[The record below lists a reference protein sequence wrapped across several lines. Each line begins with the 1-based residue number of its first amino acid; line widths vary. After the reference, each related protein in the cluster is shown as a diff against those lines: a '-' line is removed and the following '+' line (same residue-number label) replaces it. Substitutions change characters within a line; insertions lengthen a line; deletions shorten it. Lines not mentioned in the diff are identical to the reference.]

1 MANRDTL
8 ERRLEFVAN
17 LYNYLEELVD
27 KLPDQVPQSV
37 KSKIIEL
44 ILGDRELKDLINGVK
59 GRRAPRFILM
69 GKTGVGKSS
78 LVNAM
83 FGRYMAAVS
92 DIKIGTFGIHEY
104 NYEIDGTKVIDIL
117 DTRGIGESIE
127 TRGNTAEEELLRA
140 IEDFNPDAVLFLL
153 NARDRA
159 RVNEDVDSLKDVV
172 VKWKEKN
179 KIGREKDINIPIIVV
194 LNQVDQLAPDMYK
207 DPNNYPKR
215 KLDNIQTAVQQVRK
229 ILEENSVTY
238 TDIIPVSSLIDWGMS
253 PDELANLS
261 KSQLEALQME
271 IDCRYNINALI
282 DILENT
288 IDPKAAIGLL
298 LATRFQAITKKIS
311 QKITTVFSG
320 IAAVIATTPIPISDV
335 FILTALQAILVMIIA
350 ALSGREVSFKTAQEL
365 LVALGGAGATG
376 YGLRVLFQQ
385 SSKLLNIVFPGSG
398 SAVSATIAGIGTRII
413 GTAAIKYY
421 IEDISIEDLNQYVK
435 QENKNI
441 G

>member
-1 MANRDTL
+1 MESRETL

-17 LYNYLEELVD
+17 LYNYLEDMID
-27 KLPDQVPQSV
+27 KLPDQVPKSV
-37 KSKIIEL
+37 RSKIIEL
-44 ILGDRELKDLINGVK
+44 ILGDKELKDLINGFK
-59 GRRAPRFILM
+59 GKRAPRFILM

-92 DIKIGTFGIHEY
+92 DVNIGTLGIHEY
-104 NYEIDGTKVIDIL
+104 NYEIDGTPVLNIL
-117 DTRGIGESIE
+117 DTRGIGESIKSH
-127 TRGNTAEEELLRA
+127 GNTAEEELLSA

-153 NARDRA
+153 NAKDRA
-159 RVNEDVDSLKDVV
+159 RINEDVESLKDVAE
-172 VKWKEKN
+172 KWRARN
-179 KIGREKDINIPIIVV
+179 KIGRYKEINIPIIVV
-194 LNQVDQLAPDMYK
+194 LNQVDLLAPDMYK

-215 KLDNIQTAVQQVRK
+215 KLDNIQSAVLQVRK
-229 ILEENSVTY
+229 ILEEKNVTY
-238 TDIIPVSSLIDWGMS
+238 TDMIPVSSLIDWGMS

-261 KSQLEALQME
+261 KAQLEALEME
-271 IDCRYNINALI
+271 IDCRYNINSLL
-282 DILENT
+282 DILENN
-288 IDPKAAIGLL
+288 IDAKAAIGLL
-298 LATRFQAITKKIS
+298 LATRFQVITKRVSEKLTNI
-311 QKITTVFSG
+311 FSG
-320 IAAVIATTPIPISDV
+320 IAAVIATTPIPVSDV

-365 LVALGGAGATG
+365 LVSLGGTGAAG

-385 SSKLLNIVFPGSG
+385 SSKLLNVVFPGAG
-398 SAVSATIAGIGTRII
+398 SAVSATIAGAGTKLI

-435 QENKNI
+435 RQSKNI